1 MYTRR
6 GRDESIYPIV
16 FVVLGGIAL
25 LGIGSQV
32 IAKWVVKGVPAV
44 AAAPAAP
51 AAAPAAPAAAP
62 AAASPA
68 APPAAGA
75 PAAPTGN

>member
-44 AAAPAAP
+44 ATAP